1 MKLRAIT
8 GGAYIATLL
17 VFYLL
22 KIFVHD
28 LCFDALIYAF
38 ALIGTFEITRAFKE
52 KLTKAETALV
62 FCFAGACIPLT
73 SFAESY
79 GYGLPIAG
87 TCFALFALGL
97 LALFVFQYD
106 ATTPEN
112 AGLTLLSAV
121 YPTVLLVL
129 LVLANH
135 IAVTETMVRY
145 AFNSALAMVLI
156 FVISPS
162 ADILAYLFGRFLRG
176 KFPKKMAEKISPNKT
191 LIGGIGGI
199 VGGLVGAV
207 AVYFCYNAICGSFEN
222 MAIWLPVYALIGVFG
237 ALATEFGDLVESAI
251 KRKVGIKDMGK
262 LLPGHG
268 GILDRIDGTL
278 FATIPVYFVFAL
290 VYILTL

>member
-8 GGAYIATLL
+8 GVAYVATLL

-28 LCFDALIYAF
+28 FCFDALIYAF

-52 KLTKAETALV
+52 KLTKAERALV

-73 SFAESY
+73 AFAESY
-79 GYGLPIAG
+79 GYGLSIAG
-87 TCFALFALGL
+87 TCFAFFALGL

-106 ATTPEN
+106 VTTPEN

-121 YPTVLLVL
+121 YPTLLLVV
-129 LVLANH
+129 LVLTNH
-135 IAVTETMVRY
+135 IAVTETMLRY
-145 AFNSALAMVLI
+145 SFNSSLAVIFI
-156 FVISPS
+156 FVISPC
-162 ADILAYLFGRFLRG
+162 ADVFAYLFGRFLRG

-191 LIGGIGGI
+191 LIGGFGGV
-199 VGGLVGAV
+199 VGGVVGAV
-207 AVYFCYNAICGSFEN
+207 AVYFCYNAICGTFNN
-222 MAIWLPVYALIGVFG
+222 MAILLPVYAVIGAVG

-278 FATIPVYFVFAL
+278 FAAIAVYFVFAF
-290 VYILTL
+290 VHIVTL